1 MTRNRTRTE
10 YEPPTPIA
18 DPLTRRSLLAKA
30 KAAAGD
36 ALDEA
41 AALTELEAQSRRWGE
56 CLAVDAPYDPE
67 TMIGLVEMS
76 AHLSPNIDG
85 YVANIDGYGHQFT
98 PAAPWMTDLTSEA
111 ARVGMSDTMRFEA
124 WAEAQDATDGEV
136 PSLPAPIDEAQVEAG
151 LAALDEQMERERF
164 QADAWFNN
172 CGMDR
177 SWAELRRALR
187 WDREAHGWACMEFI
201 RDARGQ
207 LRRLAYVPAY
217 TVRPVVD
224 LGESVEVEDP
234 DPVTVLSRGRTVRV
248 YRRFR
253 RYVQIVQGRRIY
265 FKSPGDPRVV
275 SRLTGA
281 VYADEKAMR
290 QPEDRGGEGKDAL
303 AAHELL
309 WFAGHNPRTPC
320 PPPRWVGALLRVLG
334 GREADETNYYHLK
347 NKTMSGGILFVFG
360 GRVPTGVKE
369 RLESRMVNEL
379 QGSKNTGRI
388 LVVEAMPVG
397 ASPNER
403 TVLPQM
409 QFQSLRDA
417 NPSDAMFSKYDAEA
431 ADAIG
436 ATFRQSPLL
445 RGRTPSDLNRAT
457 AEAALHFCEQQVY
470 QPEREAFDWM
480 VNKFLMPEIGVRLL
494 RFRSNSAPAR
504 SLSEIT
510 DLLKVVAPA
519 GIMVPEEMRAL
530 VGDVLNTPMER
541 IEDAWVRWPMP
552 MTLAGLTAPDSA
564 GAPPDELAE
573 LSADMEKTK
582 ARVAQITA
590 DELRLAGV
598 AADVQAGWMAP

>member
-1 MTRNRTRTE
+1 MTRNRTREE
-10 YEPPTPIA
+10 YQPPKVDA
-18 DPLTRRSLLAKA
+18 DPLTRRALLAKA

-36 ALDEA
+36 AMDEA
-41 AALTELEAQSRRWGE
+41 TALAELEAQSRRWGE
-56 CLAVDAPYDPE
+56 CQAVDAPYDPE

-85 YVANIDGYGHQFT
+85 YVANIDGYGHQFA
-98 PAAPWMTDLTSEA
+98 PAAPWMADLTSEA
-111 ARVGMSDTMRFEA
+111 ARVAAADALRFEA
-124 WAEAQDATDGEV
+124 WAQARDAMDGG
-136 PSLPAPIDEAQVEAG
+136 PAPLPAPIDDATVEAT
-151 LAALDEQMERERF
+151 LAQLDEDLERERF
-164 QADAWFNN
+164 LAEAWFAN

-177 SWAELRRALR
+177 SWADLRRALR
-187 WDREAHGWACMEFI
+187 WDREAHGWGCLEFL

-224 LGESVEVEDP
+224 LGEAVEVEDP

-248 YRRFR
+248 QRRFR

-281 VYADEKAMR
+281 VYADEAALRK
-290 QPEDRGGEGKDAL
+290 PEDRGGEGPDAL
-303 AAHELL
+303 PAHELL

-334 GREADETNYYHLK
+334 SREADETNYYHLK

-369 RLESRMVNEL
+369 RLEARLVNEL
-379 QGSKNTGRI
+379 QGSKNTSRI

-397 ASPNER
+397 SSPNER

-417 NPSDAMFSKYDAEA
+417 NTTDAMFSKYDAEA

-457 AEAALHFCEQQVY
+457 AEAALHFTEQQVY
-470 QPEREAFDWM
+470 QPERESFDWL

-504 SLSEIT
+504 SLSEVT

-530 VGDVLNTPMER
+530 VGDVLNAPLER
-541 IEDAWVRWPMP
+541 VEDAWARWPMP
-552 MTLAGLTAPDSA
+552 MTLAGIPSPESA
-564 GAPPDELAE
+564 GAPPEELAQV
-573 LSADMEKTK
+573 SADMEKIKQT
-582 ARVAQITA
+582 VAQITA